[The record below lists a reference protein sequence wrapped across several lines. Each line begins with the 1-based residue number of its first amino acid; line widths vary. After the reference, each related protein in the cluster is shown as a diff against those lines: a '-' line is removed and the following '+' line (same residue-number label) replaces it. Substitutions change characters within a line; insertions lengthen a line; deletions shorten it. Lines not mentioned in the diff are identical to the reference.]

1 MYILDYIY
9 RFNINNIKEKIIKK
23 YNINSDIFNNKEILE
38 IFENLDIPIYNKNG
52 SVHQKDIEY
61 IQLSEIV
68 DIRATQ
74 INSNTSLNDTFLK
87 I

>member
-1 MYILDYIY
+1 MDYIY
-9 RFNINNIKEKIIKK
+9 RFNINNIKEKNNKEK
-23 YNINSDIFNNKEILE
+23 NNKEILE
-38 IFENLDIPIYNKNG
+38 IFENLDIPIYNKNS

>member
-1 MYILDYIY
+1 MDYIY
-9 RFNINNIKEKIIKK
+9 RFNINNIKEKNNKEK
-23 YNINSDIFNNKEILE
+23 NNKEILE